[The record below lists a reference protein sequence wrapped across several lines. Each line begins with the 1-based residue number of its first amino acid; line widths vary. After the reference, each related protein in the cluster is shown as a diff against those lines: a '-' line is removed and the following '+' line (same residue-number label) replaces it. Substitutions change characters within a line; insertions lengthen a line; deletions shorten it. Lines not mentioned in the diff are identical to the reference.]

1 MPFLGAH
8 MSIAGGLHHA
18 FDHIQ
23 KVNGQALQ
31 IFTQNQRQWL
41 STNITDED
49 AFSFKKAWQEWGDF
63 VIASHDS
70 YLINLANPKKEMA
83 QKSIKAFSEEL
94 MRSEK
99 LGIPYV
105 IMHPGSHMGEG
116 IEAGLEKFVQHI
128 DLAFKN
134 ASSAKKV
141 MVLIETTAG
150 QGTNLGS
157 TFEEIAFILEI
168 SKYSERL
175 GVCLDTCHIFAAGY
189 DFRTP
194 ETYKKTFGQFDQT
207 IGIERLKFFHLNDA
221 KKEMGD
227 KVDRHE
233 HIGKGKIGL
242 EGFRLLLNDPR
253 FAHHPMTL
261 ETPKGKEL
269 LEDIENLSILKNL
282 IK

>member
-1 MPFLGAH
+1 MPLLGSH
-8 MSIAGGLHHA
+8 MSTSGGLHLA
-18 FDHIQ
+18 FDRISQ
-23 KVNGQALQ
+23 VKGQALQ
-31 IFTQNQRQWL
+31 IFTQNQRQWAA
-41 STNITDED
+41 SVVTDEE
-49 AFSFKKAWQEWGDF
+49 AASFKQAWREWGDF
-63 VIASHDS
+63 PVASHDS

-99 LGIPYV
+99 LSIPYV
-105 IMHPGSHMGEG
+105 IMHPGSHVGEG
-116 IEAGLEKFVQHI
+116 VEAGLKQFVHNL
-128 DLAFKN
+128 DLAFERAPEAKN
-134 ASSAKKV
+134 V

-157 TFEEIAFILEI
+157 TFEEIAFILEN
-168 SKYSERL
+168 SKYFERL

-189 DFRTP
+189 DFRTS
-194 ETYKKTFGQFDQT
+194 ETYKKTFAEFDQR
-207 IGIERLKFFHLNDA
+207 IGLERLKFFHLNDA

-233 HIGKGKIGL
+233 HIGQGKIGL
-242 EGFRLLLNDPR
+242 EGFRSLLNDPR

-269 LEDIENLSILKNL
+269 LEDIENLSVLKNL